1 MKFRITL
8 IHLRKFFLFFLIFIS
23 SFSFMQAEEV
33 EQERYTDLTKALQ
46 NPLDVLALNC
56 AC

>member
-8 IHLRKFFLFFLIFIS
+8 IHLRKFFFFSLIFIS